1 MLELIDDQPIKAQYK
16 TLVSSEKTNAS
27 LELVVSNSNP
37 TQEPPSSQTTLSNSH
52 IKPSF
57 MAEVHL
63 RGPNLYSLLACDPS
77 HYLECELILE
87 TEERKDPD
95 SLESV
100 AVICHFPNISDEKLQ
115 DHIWFDDTLYGII
128 MIQFQIKLLEQLLLF
143 CATHYASKLIIF
155 TDDVQADALGVYQ
168 DFLTYKDQILTYK
181 GEKTEMVIPADRAT
195 FDAWIDF
202 MEKITIDFRQTL
214 WREQRSNPIIRRY
227 LKNHPLV

>member
-1 MLELIDDQPIKAQYK
+1 MLELIDDQPIKAHYNA
-16 TLVSSEKTNAS
+16 LVFSEKTNAS

-37 TQEPPSSQTTLSNSH
+37 LQEPSSSQTTRSNSH
-52 IKPSF
+52 VNPSF
-57 MAEVHL
+57 TAEVHV
-63 RGPNLYSLLACDPS
+63 RGPNLYSLLARDPS

-87 TEERKDPD
+87 TEAKEAD
-95 SLESV
+95 SFEAV

-115 DHIWFDDTLYGII
+115 DLIWLDDTLYGII

-155 TDDVQADALGVYQ
+155 ADDVQADALGVYQ
-168 DFLTYKDQILTYK
+168 DFLTYKDQTLIYK

-214 WREQRSNPIIRRY
+214 WREQRSNPIIRQY
-227 LKNHPLV
+227 LKNHPIV

>member
-27 LELVVSNSNP
+27 LELVVSNPNP
-37 TQEPPSSQTTLSNSH
+37 SQEPSSSQTTSNSQ

-57 MAEVHL
+57 MAEVQL
-63 RGPNLYSLLACDPS
+63 RGPNLYSLLARDPS

-87 TEERKDPD
+87 TEERDLD
-95 SLESV
+95 SLEPG

-115 DHIWFDDTLYGII
+115 DHIWLDDTLYGII

-143 CATHYASKLIIF
+143 CATHYASKLMIF
-155 TDDVQADALGVYQ
+155 ADDVQADALGVYQ
-168 DFLTYKDQILTYK
+168 DFLTYKDQTLTYK
-181 GEKTEMVIPADRAT
+181 GEKTEMVIPADQAT
-195 FDAWIDF
+195 FDAWVDF
-202 MEKITIDFRQTL
+202 MERITIDFRQTL
-214 WREQRSNPIIRRY
+214 WREQRSNPFIRQY

>member
-16 TLVSSEKTNAS
+16 TLVFSEKTNAS

-37 TQEPPSSQTTLSNSH
+37 LQEPPFSQTTWSNSKG
-52 IKPSF
+52 KPSF
-57 MAEVHL
+57 TAEVHV
-63 RGPNLYSLLACDPS
+63 RGPNLYSLLARDLFD
-77 HYLECELILE
+77 HLECELILE
-87 TEERKDPD
+87 TEERDSD
-95 SLESV
+95 SLEPV

-115 DHIWFDDTLYGII
+115 DHIWLDDTLYGII

-155 TDDVQADALGVYQ
+155 ADDVQADALGVYQ
-168 DFLTYKDQILTYK
+168 DFLTYHDQTLTYK

-214 WREQRSNPIIRRY
+214 WREQRSNPFIRQY
-227 LKNHPLV
+227 LKNYPFV

>member
-27 LELVVSNSNP
+27 LELVVSNPNP
-37 TQEPPSSQTTLSNSH
+37 SQEPSSSQTTSNSQ

-57 MAEVHL
+57 MAEVQL
-63 RGPNLYSLLACDPS
+63 RGPNLYSLLARDPS

-87 TEERKDPD
+87 TEERDLD
-95 SLESV
+95 SLEPG

-115 DHIWFDDTLYGII
+115 DHIWLDDTLYGII

-155 TDDVQADALGVYQ
+155 ADDVQADALGVYQ
-168 DFLTYKDQILTYK
+168 NFLTYKDQTLTYK
-181 GEKTEMVIPADRAT
+181 GEKTEMVIPGDQAT
-195 FDAWIDF
+195 FDAWVDF

-214 WREQRSNPIIRRY
+214 WREQRSNPFIRQY

>member
-1 MLELIDDQPIKAQYK
+1 MLELIDDQSIKAQYK
-16 TLVSSEKTNAS
+16 TLVSSEKTNAT

-37 TQEPPSSQTTLSNSH
+37 IQESPSSQTTRSN
-52 IKPSF
+52 IRGKPSF
-57 MAEVHL
+57 MAEVHR

-77 HYLECELILE
+77 HHLECELILE
-87 TEERKDPD
+87 TEEKKDPD
-95 SLESV
+95 SLELV

-115 DHIWFDDTLYGII
+115 DHIWLDDTLYGII
-128 MIQFQIKLLEQLLLF
+128 MIQFQIKILEQLLLF

-155 TDDVQADALGVYQ
+155 ADDVQADALGVYQ
-168 DFLTYKDQILTYK
+168 DFLTYKDQTLTYK

-214 WREQRSNPIIRRY
+214 WREQRSNPIIRQY

>member
-1 MLELIDDQPIKAQYK
+1 MLELIDDQSIKTQYK

-27 LELVVSNSNP
+27 LELVVSNSSP
-37 TQEPPSSQTTLSNSH
+37 LQEPSSSQTT
-52 IKPSF
+52 PSSSYVKSSF
-57 MAEVHL
+57 AAEVHV
-63 RGPNLYSLLACDPS
+63 RAPNLYSLLARDPS

-87 TEERKDPD
+87 TEVKEADNF
-95 SLESV
+95 EAV

-115 DHIWFDDTLYGII
+115 EHIWLDDTLYGII

-155 TDDVQADALGVYQ
+155 ADDVQADALDVYQ
-168 DFLTYKDQILTYK
+168 DFLTYKDQTPTFK
-181 GEKTEMVIPADRAT
+181 GENTEMVIPADRAT

-214 WREQRSNPIIRRY
+214 WREQRSNPFIRQY
-227 LKNHPLV
+227 LKNYPFV